1 MKSFYSVLGVAK
13 DAEAEVITAA
23 YKAMMRKYHP
33 DTNSSADASL
43 KAQAIN
49 EAYDT
54 LRDPLKRSAHD
65 RALAAAA
72 ISQARSSQ
80 SSPPP
85 PPPPPP
91 AEQDQPKADQQALK
105 GRTKAAIALSVLFF
119 IGLIWNANAQRAER
133 DSVSLANAEAT
144 IDSMA
149 AAAEANMHSDSPTEP
164 FEEWPG
170 PSDAY
175 PKLDIE
181 SLNKPAVNPTKLK
194 HVLAAE
200 ANAQAQ
206 SDPRHDP
213 FDLGAMS
220 PDYHRSRTQADPL
233 YPSRAAIEGK
243 AKIAITTFARIYA
256 HERLSGAKGFSQSCA
271 ESIPLEDDI
280 VKVDFCVAFD
290 ESARL
295 LDAAFNSQT
304 PGLADEYFIRR
315 STEHLLTSYRRFG
328 IKPARRFEVIRSL
341 VREELPA
348 RMEEALDSVDM

>member
-1 MKSFYSVLGVAK
+1 VKSFYSVLGVAK

-133 DSVSLANAEAT
+133 DSVSLAN
-144 IDSMA
+144 
-149 AAAEANMHSDSPTEP
+149 
-164 FEEWPG
+164 
-170 PSDAY
+170 
-175 PKLDIE
+175 
-181 SLNKPAVNPTKLK
+181 
-194 HVLAAE
+194 
-200 ANAQAQ
+200 
-206 SDPRHDP
+206 
-213 FDLGAMS
+213 
-220 PDYHRSRTQADPL
+220 
-233 YPSRAAIEGK
+233 
-243 AKIAITTFARIYA
+243 
-256 HERLSGAKGFSQSCA
+256 
-271 ESIPLEDDI
+271 
-280 VKVDFCVAFD
+280 
-290 ESARL
+290 
-295 LDAAFNSQT
+295 
-304 PGLADEYFIRR
+304 
-315 STEHLLTSYRRFG
+315 
-328 IKPARRFEVIRSL
+328 
-341 VREELPA
+341 
-348 RMEEALDSVDM
+348 